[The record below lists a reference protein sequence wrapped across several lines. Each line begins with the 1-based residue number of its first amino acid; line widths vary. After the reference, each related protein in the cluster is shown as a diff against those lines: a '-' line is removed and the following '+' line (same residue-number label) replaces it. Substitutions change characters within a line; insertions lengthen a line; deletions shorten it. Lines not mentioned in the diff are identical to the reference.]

1 MATDPAAPGEAGGV
15 AFDAEALFGG
25 SARLGLLLGA
35 LGLPWEHVAPFVAAF
50 PGELAAYQELSVSS
64 GRADM
69 GIMTR
74 GAGVAFTH
82 RVAHFME
89 AHGIAEPALRRFLVT
104 ARYFEHGNV
113 FFKAEVGP
121 SGVEEM
127 SWYLRRRPEAEVARA
142 WLQSGGVDH
151 AGLGLF
157 DALASALDKR
167 TVHFLATSERPGED
181 PVLKVYFSQPD
192 NLAAWQRVEAAVL
205 LAGVS
210 RDEWAPVGGRVFEL
224 ARHTAFVSVGFRGGR
239 ALPGAKVD
247 IHDVKPDVVRAIAGG
262 AAAPLDV
269 LLGVTGRD
277 HFDYAGFRLIPGQPL
292 AVRGYVTRE

>member
-1 MATDPAAPGEAGGV
+1 V

-35 LGLPWEHVAPFVAAF
+35 LGLPWERVAPFVAAF
-50 PGELAAYQELSVSS
+50 PGELAGYQELSVSS
-64 GRADM
+64 ACADM
-69 GIMTR
+69 GVMTL
-74 GAGVAFTH
+74 GSGVEFTH

-89 AHGIAEPALRRFLVT
+89 THGVAEPALRRFLVT
-104 ARYFEHGNV
+104 TRYFEHANV

-127 SWYLRRRPEAEVARA
+127 SWYLRRRAETDVARA
-142 WLQSGGVDH
+142 WLQSGGVES

-157 DALASALDKR
+157 DALATTLDKR
-167 TVHFLATSERPGED
+167 TVHFLATSERPGQE

-192 NLAAWQRVEAAVL
+192 NLAAWQRVESAVL

-210 RDEWAPVGGRVFEL
+210 RADWAPVGSRVFDL
-224 ARHTAFVSVGFRGGR
+224 ARHTAFVSVGFSRGR

-247 IHDVKPDVVRAIAGG
+247 IHDVEADVVRAIAGP

-269 LLGVTGRD
+269 LLDVTGRD
-277 HFDYAGFRLIPGQPL
+277 HFDYAGFRLVPGQPL
-292 AVRGYVTRE
+292 ALRGYVTRE